1 MRYVSLIRNVFWL
14 RVGKKENY
22 VFNYP
27 VVIMATAD
35 SYRFL
40 NEMFL
45 AFLLQSIPL
54 IAGNERRKDTH
65 MHIHIT
71 EKSNLSRFRS

>member
-27 VVIMATAD
+27 VVIIATAD
-35 SYRFL
+35 SYRHT
-40 NEMFL
+40 
-45 AFLLQSIPL
+45 AF
-54 IAGNERRKDTH
+54 
-65 MHIHIT
+65 
-71 EKSNLSRFRS
+71 